1 MIDTISIERRR
12 QVYEKIY
19 ISTNDCSEKEQQNC
33 RIWSGKSVSLYVQ
46 IMLLPRQ
53 IMLLLRN
60 GLKTSHKSISHS
72 TSIGDLYCERYKI
85 IRESLLMGE
94 GKKNETES

>member
-1 MIDTISIERRR
+1 
-12 QVYEKIY
+12 
-19 ISTNDCSEKEQQNC
+19 
-33 RIWSGKSVSLYVQ
+33 
-46 IMLLPRQ
+46 
-53 IMLLLRN
+53 MLLLRN